1 MLLGTL
7 LSPVQAALL
16 MLHAWPA
23 HCDCFAFATAA
34 IQQVCASHCSVS
46 EFLKSTGKDG
56 GHLHVRW
63 LHMLMALHR
72 TTLLSQCSG
81 V

>member
-1 MLLGTL
+1 MAACIVWKAMRRAIHLQDNLAQERKLLAGASTVLLGTL

-34 IQQVCASHCSVS
+34 TQQVCTLHRSVS
-46 EFLKSTGKDG
+46 ES
-56 GHLHVRW
+56 
-63 LHMLMALHR
+63 
-72 TTLLSQCSG
+72 
-81 V
+81 